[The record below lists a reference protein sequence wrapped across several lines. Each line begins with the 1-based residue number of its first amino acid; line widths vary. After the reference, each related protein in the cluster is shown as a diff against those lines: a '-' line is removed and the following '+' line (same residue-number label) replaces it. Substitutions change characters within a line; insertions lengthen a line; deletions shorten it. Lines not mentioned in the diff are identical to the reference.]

1 VKISVGSFRN
11 MLALPHLLVGAKLAD
26 MPSIYW
32 ALNYWPV
39 EADR

>member
-1 VKISVGSFRN
+1 
-11 MLALPHLLVGAKLAD
+11 MLALPYLLVGNKLAD

-32 ALNYWPV
+32 SLNYWPV